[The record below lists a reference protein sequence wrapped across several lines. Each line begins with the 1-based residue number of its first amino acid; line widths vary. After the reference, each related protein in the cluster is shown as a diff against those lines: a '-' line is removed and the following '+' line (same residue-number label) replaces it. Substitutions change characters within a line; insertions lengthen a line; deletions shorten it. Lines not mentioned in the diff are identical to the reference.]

1 MGRLYWKIFL
11 VFWLTLV
18 GVGTLVAALALLFAA
33 PGPGAPPRPPV
44 YLPLTAGIVTSAL
57 AAALVARSLS
67 RPIRSL
73 RRAFDAV
80 GDGRLETRVSP
91 LIGRRRDELADLGV
105 GFDRMTGE
113 LERLV
118 GAQRRLL
125 HDVSHELRS
134 PLARLQAAIG
144 LARQNPAKLET
155 SLDRIEKEA
164 ARLDELVGG
173 LLALSRSGSPE
184 AGPRETLE
192 LVELAASV
200 ADGARFE
207 AEASGRGVAFS
218 GTGEALVTAPAE
230 PLLRAFE
237 NVVRNAVKFT
247 AAGTTVEIETRADGG
262 LFEMRVR
269 DRGPGVVPGDLE
281 RIFEPFYRVENAARA
296 EGSGLGLAIARR
308 GVESLGGSVRATNR
322 DGGGLEVEL
331 RVPLGPP
338 ATADRADAARRAE
351 QGQPRREI

>member
-1 MGRLYWKIFL
+1 MGRLYWKIFV

-18 GVGTLVAALALLFAA
+18 GVGALVAVLALLVAAPA
-33 PGPGAPPRPPV
+33 PNESARPPF
-44 YLPLTAGIVTSAL
+44 YLPLAAGLVTSAV

-73 RRAFDAV
+73 SRAFDAV
-80 GDGRLETRVSP
+80 GEGRLDTRVSP
-91 LIGRRRDELADLGV
+91 LIGSRRDELSELGA

-118 GAQRRLL
+118 ESQRRLL

-144 LARQNPAKLET
+144 LARQSPAKLES

-164 ARLDELVGG
+164 ARLDQLVGG
-173 LLALSRSGSPE
+173 LLALSRSGSPDIGRGAHE
-184 AGPRETLE
+184 PLD

-200 ADGARFE
+200 ADEARFE
-207 AEASGRGVAFS
+207 AEASGRGVAFT
-218 GTGEALVTAPAE
+218 GTGEAPVAAPAE

-247 AAGTTVEIETRADGG
+247 APGTTVEVDAAPDGPAF
-262 LFEMRVR
+262 LMRVR
-269 DRGPGVVPGDLE
+269 DRGPGVVPEELE
-281 RIFEPFYRVENAARA
+281 RIFEPFYRGENAARA

-308 GVESLGGSVRATNR
+308 AVRSLGGAIRAANR
-322 DGGGLEVEL
+322 TGGGLEVEL
-331 RVPLGPP
+331 RIPLEPP
-338 ATADRADAARRAE
+338 AAAGREKAERRPE
-351 QGQPRREI
+351 